1 MRERFGVGRSHRGRR
16 TVERFVE
23 LEVTAAGIQCTDT
36 APLELELGRGPGRNW
51 EGIVRFQDRGFLV
64 VTDKHPAS
72 MLAFVPGGH
81 D

>member
-1 MRERFGVGRSHRGRR
+1 VGRTHQGRR

-23 LEVTAAGIQCTDT
+23 LQLSNTGVRFTDT
-36 APLELELGRGPGRNW
+36 PPLELELGRGPGRNW
-51 EGIVRFQDRGFLV
+51 EGIVRLADRGFLV

-72 MLAFVPGGH
+72 MLAFVPLP